1 MKRIY
6 ILSSLA
12 ALGLVI
18 AIGAIIISSRPAGV
32 KTHDTFSFQPP
43 FASYVAGSGIVEAST
58 GNITIGT
65 PVSGVVMK
73 IYVAVGQQ
81 VKAGDSLFKIDD
93 RNLQAQLLTANARV
107 KEAEAGLLKPK
118 HRLENAERF
127 KKMNPGGISEQSLDD
142 LRDDLAQAK
151 AALAFARAE
160 VKRIN
165 IEISRHTVHAPVSGQ
180 ILQLRMRPGEYVE
193 GSSTSPPLMVLGGD
207 SLMYVRVDVD
217 ENDAWRVQKKAK
229 AFAYVRGHPETG
241 IPLRYE
247 YTEPQ
252 MVPKSQLSGQST
264 EQTDIRVLQVVY
276 SFKKDSLPVYTGQQ
290 LDVYIEA
297 PSANK
302 NAVAH

>member
-18 AIGAIIISSRPAGV
+18 AIGAVVISSRPAGV
-32 KTHDTFSFQPP
+32 KSHDSLSFRPP

-65 PVSGVVMK
+65 PVSGIVMK
-73 IYVAVGQQ
+73 IYVGVGQR
-81 VKAGDSLFKIDD
+81 VRAGDPLFKIDD
-93 RNLQAQLLTANARV
+93 RDLQAQLITANARV
-107 KEAEAGLLKPK
+107 KEAEAGLLKPR

-127 KKMNPGGISEQSLDD
+127 KKMNPGGISEQSLAD
-142 LRDDLAQAK
+142 LRDDVAQAK
-151 AALAFARAE
+151 ATLVLARAE
-160 VKRIN
+160 VKRID
-165 IEISRHTVHAPVSGQ
+165 IEIARHTVRAPVSGQ

-207 SLMYVRVDVD
+207 SLMYVRVDID
-217 ENDAWRVQKKAK
+217 ENDAWRVQKQAK
-229 AFAYVRGHPETG
+229 AFAYVRGHPETK

-252 MVPKSQLSGQST
+252 MVPKTQLSGQST
-264 EQTDIRVLQVVY
+264 EQTDVRVLQVVY
-276 SFKKDSLPVYTGQQ
+276 SFKRDSLPVYTGQQ

-297 PSANK
+297 PPDNTNSVK
-302 NAVAH
+302 H